1 MQAKFIGNVHPEFF
15 SKDEYMTVIPWRE
28 DPVQFAPN
36 RAALK
41 RQIFANRNRA
51 FRLYIIDDNF
61 NYVLKFAVEEIP
73 GHLDVPANKLDA
85 WLDDLLA

>member
-1 MQAKFIGNVHPEFF
+1 MIGNVNPIDFGRY
-15 SKDEYMTVIPWRE
+15 KYMTVIPWRE
-28 DPVQFAPN
+28 DPVQFAQD

-51 FRLYIIDDNF
+51 FRLYVIDDNY
-61 NYVLKFAVEEIP
+61 NYELKFAIEEIP
-73 GHLDVPANKLDA
+73 GHLDVPAHKLDA